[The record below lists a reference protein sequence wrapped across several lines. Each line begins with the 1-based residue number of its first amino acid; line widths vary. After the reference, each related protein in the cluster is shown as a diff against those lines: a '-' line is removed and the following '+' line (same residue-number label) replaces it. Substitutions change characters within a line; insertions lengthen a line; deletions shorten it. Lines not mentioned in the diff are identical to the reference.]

1 VNLLREISKSRSGEV
16 CVITFYYDV
25 ALDYAL
31 RFVNMPIDYCFDEP
45 VANAFSID
53 EIAWVLELGPV
64 RQMSDGA

>member
-1 VNLLREISKSRSGEV
+1 
-16 CVITFYYDV
+16 VITFYYDV